1 MSGPDWPAVLDG
13 LEALVRAQEAAL
25 AGRGPYPSLDGFPP
39 EVGEPLPAELR
50 LRALALLA
58 RFRALE
64 ARAGTELARRRGR
77 LLGRSA

>member
-1 MSGPDWPAVLDG
+1 MTGSEWPGVLDG
-13 LEALVRAQEAAL
+13 LEALVRAQETAL
-25 AGRGPYPSLDGFPP
+25 AGRGPYPSLEGFPP
-39 EVGEPLPAELR
+39 EVDGPLPAELR
-50 LRALALLA
+50 VRALALLS